1 MNRGAYVA
9 ALLRNWH
16 KLRTKPEHV
25 SIYTSVST
33 WPDGT
38 KRYTLNVVSEG
49 RPGALLALILTE
61 ADMRFLVAE
70 LTSR

>member
-1 MNRGAYVA
+1 MSRGVYIS

-16 KLRTKPEHV
+16 KLRTRPEHV
-25 SIYTSVST
+25 QLYTSVST

-38 KRYTLNVVSEG
+38 KRYTLNVVSGE

-61 ADMRFLVAE
+61 SDMRFLVAE